1 MSEPN
6 PYALKNNRRAAR
18 FEMWQDLKARC
29 GLVCLSGRFRLKVVL
44 KFWMTSSIV
53 LDVLMLLLLEVDI
66 R

>member
-1 MSEPN
+1 MCELN
-6 PYALKNNRRAAR
+6 QYAVKNKRKPAR
-18 FEMWQDLKARC
+18 FEMWQDLKACC
-29 GLVCLSGRFRLKVVL
+29 GCLSGQFRLKKIVL